1 MSTEKCTARLAYK
14 KMTNFIIDG
23 DLKDFISI
31 DTIEPGMKTE
41 DVKMVQDLHDR
52 HGYVDANGIVWIFYE
67 NKRIRPLSGGTI
79 PWFSFIDGVFYTTK
93 KISKEAEEIFVK
105 ENVKD
110 ISLDSIKENTSEN
123 EELYNVDELNY
134 LNSATSI
141 YTPTINPEDDY
152 LKKLVKYILLILK
165 ININKFNAQFQYKY
179 TLTNMKTA
187 LQGKTKMSVKI
198 FSQWMELLKS
208 DFMIIVKAHDVND
221 GEHLDGYVIYDSKT
235 NEIKHVDTLH
245 EEDLK

>member
-14 KMTNFIIDG
+14 KMTNFIIEG
-23 DLKDFISI
+23 DLKEFLSI
-31 DTIEPGMKTE
+31 DVIEPGMKSS
-41 DVKMVQDLHDR
+41 DVKIMNSLRDR
-52 HGYVDANGIVWIFYE
+52 HGYVDANGVVWIYYE

-79 PWFSFIDGVFYTTK
+79 PWFSIIDGEFYSTK

-105 ENVKD
+105 ENVRD

-134 LNSATSI
+134 LNSATSV

-152 LKKLVKYILLILK
+152 LKKLVKNILLILK

-198 FSQWMELLKS
+198 FSQWMELLKC
-208 DFMIIVKAHDVND
+208 DFKIIVNAHDIDD
-221 GEHLDGYVIYDSKT
+221 GEHLDGYVIYNSRT
-235 NEIKHVDTLH
+235 NEIKHVDELR
-245 EEDLK
+245 EDDLK